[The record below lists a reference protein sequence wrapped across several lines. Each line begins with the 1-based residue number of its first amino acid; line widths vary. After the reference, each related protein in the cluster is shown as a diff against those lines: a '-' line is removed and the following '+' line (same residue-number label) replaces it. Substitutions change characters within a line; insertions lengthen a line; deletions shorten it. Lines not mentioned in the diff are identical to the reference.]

1 MAGYVIAN
9 YRVTDP
15 DGMKKY
21 LEVVRATL
29 SAHGAEVLAADY
41 NSLSIEG
48 DAPPTTIVLRF
59 ASVEAA
65 RGWYDSPEYQ
75 AIKDLRIDNSGEGR
89 LVIAESFAP
98 RAEGSYGTSTVS
110 RATRSRSG

>member
-1 MAGYVIAN
+1 VIQRARSERTRHHGRIRYRELPGDRPGRHEEVSRGRQGDAQRPRGRSAG
-9 YRVTDP
+9 R
-15 DGMKKY
+15 
-21 LEVVRATL
+21 
-29 SAHGAEVLAADY
+29 ADY

-98 RAEGSYGTSTVS
+98 RA
-110 RATRSRSG
+110 